1 MNIVKCEFCEKKV
14 QDPSHLLE
22 CDVVLSHLFAG
33 NISLSCPEEA
43 IVDLV
48 TTIKKPNK
56 LPILKWKTIRELC
69 KELRGMSNLPNNM
82 MYT

>member
-1 MNIVKCEFCEKKV
+1 MECEFCKERV
-14 QDPSHLLE
+14 ESTSHLLE

-33 NISLSCPEEA
+33 NISLSCPEET

-56 LPILKWKTIRELC
+56 LPILKWKTISELC
-69 KELRGMSNLPNNM
+69 NELRGLSNLPNNM
-82 MYT
+82 MYS

>member
-1 MNIVKCEFCEKKV
+1 MECEFCKEKVK
-14 QDPSHLLE
+14 DPNHLLE
-22 CDVVLSHLFAG
+22 CDMVLSHLFAG
-33 NISLSCPEEA
+33 NISLSCPEET

-56 LPILKWKTIRELC
+56 LPILRWKNILELSE
-69 KELRGMSNLPNNM
+69 ELRGVSSHQSTM